1 MARANIAATV
11 DEPNGTLKG
20 DWAKKHKHQSVLAQH
35 VDFFLRPEADGILW
49 PLDSESLFV
58 SLFIYMQNELL
69 MVLNGRNFQLGED
82 SVEWVIHSSGVLSP

>member
-58 SLFIYMQNELL
+58 PFHLTCDRVADVRIRE
-69 MVLNGRNFQLGED
+69 
-82 SVEWVIHSSGVLSP
+82 